1 MGLFVKCCGG
11 ALLSAILVATVG
23 NRNKD
28 MATVLGLTACCL
40 IAMAGLTYLRPVISF
55 ISQLEELGGLDHALI
70 SILLKI
76 AGIGILAEI
85 GTLVCN
91 DSGSTSLGKGIG
103 FLSTAVILWLSLP
116 LYGMLLDLL
125 QKILG
130 GL

>member
-91 DSGSTSLGKGIG
+91 DSGIPYKGSDSHNI
-103 FLSTAVILWLSLP
+103 TAVDKTFVFHKFT
-116 LYGMLLDLL
+116 Y
-125 QKILG
+125 
-130 GL
+130 